1 MKIAVVTDSTAYI
14 PKDLVK
20 QYDIH
25 IIPLSVIFGDET
37 YREDIDITTEAFY
50 KKLSETKTLPTTSQP
65 PIGSFIELFEKLERD
80 GYDAVVSIHLS
91 RKFSGTYEVAKS
103 AGNMMEKIQVYPYDT
118 ELSTM
123 PQGFFAIRASELA
136 REGKDIEA
144 ILNELDRMKENT
156 RSYFMVDDLSHLQ
169 RGGRLT
175 GAQAILGS
183 LLNIKPILHI
193 VDGYIVPFE
202 KVRTRK
208 RALGRIMKMLEEDVQ
223 TKRVRRVVF
232 IHANDEA
239 SAFRLR
245 EDFSKKY
252 PEVETIISHF
262 GPVIGTHLGEGSLG
276 VSWYKE

>member
-239 SAFRLR
+239 SALRLR